1 MSESLGQT
9 SYPTWPEAKEDALA
23 ALRRAGQTLLEV
35 AVQRAAS
42 RAESVLENIEAHAVD
57 SADHA
62 VDLARQHAATRP
74 VEATTDVQGDPE
86 HAGDGEGLCGLMGVL
101 RTLLKAG
108 LQLVVDAVERVADRL
123 KDLVAGGG
131 PLLAA
136 GLGAGIAALVGKNPL
151 WGAIKGGFSALSP
164 WGKALVIIALV
175 LAALLAPVTILV
187 ALIAVIVIV
196 VVLAVKSR
204 SSNS

>member
-1 MSESLGQT
+1 
-9 SYPTWPEAKEDALA
+9 
-23 ALRRAGQTLLEV
+23 
-35 AVQRAAS
+35 
-42 RAESVLENIEAHAVD
+42 
-57 SADHA
+57 
-62 VDLARQHAATRP
+62 
-74 VEATTDVQGDPE
+74 
-86 HAGDGEGLCGLMGVL
+86 MGVL
-101 RTLLKAG
+101 SALLNAG
-108 LQLVVDAVERVADRL
+108 RRLVVDFVERVADRL

-175 LAALLAPVTILV
+175 LAVLLLPVTILV
-187 ALIAVIVIV
+187 LIIVVAVVI

-204 SSNS
+204 SSTS